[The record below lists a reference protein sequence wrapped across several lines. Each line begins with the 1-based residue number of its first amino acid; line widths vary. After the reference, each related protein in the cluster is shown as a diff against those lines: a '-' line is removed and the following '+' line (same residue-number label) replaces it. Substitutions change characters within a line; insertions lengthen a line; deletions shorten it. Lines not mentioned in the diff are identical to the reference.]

1 MRESWLPG
9 TKSPASLMR
18 LWRAIRSLAVRSL
31 SWVAQVSCIFYEA
44 HQRIRSEQSR
54 DVKVEK
60 SDTVEE
66 SSSVDEVDAWRKRP
80 RSYRQSQYSYLTH
93 LQSGPLLRS
102 SAWRR
107 EREVD
112 CRFHTAAFVER
123 VDVQ

>member
-1 MRESWLPG
+1 M
-9 TKSPASLMR
+9 
-18 LWRAIRSLAVRSL
+18 
-31 SWVAQVSCIFYEA
+31 AQVSCIFQEA

-66 SSSVDEVDAWRKRP
+66 SVDEVDAWRKRP
-80 RSYRQSQYSYLTH
+80 RSYRQSQYSYPTH